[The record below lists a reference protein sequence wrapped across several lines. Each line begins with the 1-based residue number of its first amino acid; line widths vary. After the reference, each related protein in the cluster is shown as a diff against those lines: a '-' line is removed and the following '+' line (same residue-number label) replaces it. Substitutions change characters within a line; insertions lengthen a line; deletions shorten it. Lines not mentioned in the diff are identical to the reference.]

1 MDISEI
7 YKKDRLFN
15 VTSTLSGKG
24 DAEVARPLNF
34 NGVAVLCEYSQDAVL
49 PTEVDAFLNKVIEAG
64 MKLVPAE
71 TLKVNLKHTDMTMQ
85 RLAEQIGA
93 KRVIIFGTDWMES
106 LKNGHIEKNEIC
118 SLFGMKVL
126 VTDTLDV
133 IQTNDSAK
141 KIFWVGL
148 KKMF

>member
-7 YKKDRLFN
+7 YRKDRLFN
-15 VTSTLSGKG
+15 VTSTLSGGKG
-24 DAEVARPLNF
+24 AEIVQPSGF
-34 NGVAVLCEYSQDAVL
+34 NGVAVLCEYSEEAAL
-49 PTEVDAFLNKVIEAG
+49 PAEVDAFLNKVIEAG

-71 TLKVNLKHTDMTMQ
+71 TLKVNLKQTDMTMQ
-85 RLAEQIGA
+85 RLAEQMGA
-93 KRVIIFGTDWMES
+93 KKVIIFGTDWMES

-126 VTDTLDV
+126 VTDPLDV
-133 IQTNDSAK
+133 IQTNDNAK